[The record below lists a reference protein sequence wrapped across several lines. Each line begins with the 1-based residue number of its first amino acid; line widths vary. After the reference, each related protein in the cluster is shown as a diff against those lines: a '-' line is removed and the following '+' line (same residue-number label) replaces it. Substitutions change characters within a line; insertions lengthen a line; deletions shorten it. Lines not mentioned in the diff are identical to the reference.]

1 MESVSEKIRIPFNTT
16 YSNLSSQKNTKV
28 KSFIHD
34 KLWSNINNDVYDSSS
49 QILVEMEIQIW
60 ILAIKMINHENT

>member
-28 KSFIHD
+28 KSFIRD

-60 ILAIKMINHENT
+60 ITIIKMISHENT

>member
-28 KSFIHD
+28 KSFIRD
-34 KLWSNINNDVYDSSS
+34 KLWSDINNDVYDSSS

-60 ILAIKMINHENT
+60 ITIIKMISHENT

>member
-16 YSNLSSQKNTKV
+16 YLNLSSQKNTKV

-34 KLWSNINNDVYDSSS
+34 KLWTDINNDVFDSSS
-49 QILVEMEIQIW
+49 QIVVETEIQIW
-60 ILAIKMINHENT
+60 IVVNKMITHENT